1 MSVHAPASQLAPART
16 APATP
21 ATFHPR
27 RPTVLSYGLG
37 ADSTAI
43 LLMFL
48 ADPAAHGPEPDLSD
62 LVVVHAIT
70 GDEFVDSLDYVNI
83 GKPSYQNLCNAPPT
97 SARCAHGPTV
107 RWTRR
112 WAMRPPIRR

>member
-16 APATP
+16 APAKP

-37 ADSTAI
+37 ADSTVI

-48 ADPAAHGPEPDLSD
+48 ADPAAHGLEPDLSD
-62 LVVVHAIT
+62 LIVVHAIT

-83 GKPSYQNLCNAPPT
+83 GKSGYWYLRNADL
-97 SARCAHGPTV
+97 AD
-107 RWTRR
+107 
-112 WAMRPPIRR
+112 RPW

>member
-16 APATP
+16 APATL

-27 RPTVLSYGLG
+27 RPTVLSCGLG

-48 ADPAAHGPEPDLSD
+48 ADPAAHGLESDLSD
-62 LVVVHAIT
+62 PAA
-70 GDEFVDSLDYVNI
+70 
-83 GKPSYQNLCNAPPT
+83 PSRCTAPGRSGT
-97 SARCAHGPTV
+97 SC
-107 RWTRR
+107 
-112 WAMRPPIRR
+112 